1 MPTPRKT
8 AKPPELGAEYGKAAA
23 PELEEGDDG
32 MEATIG
38 TGPATT
44 KAAVPAPVPQAPAKR
59 AERAKVPS
67 SDRVGMLAH
76 LVEHWSQV
84 DRPATFSTKWAGGGD
99 EVEVTFVFSEQKKG
113 KWVEVTK
120 VAIGM
125 NIDDAACNLAGL
137 LAQHGKE

>member
-1 MPTPRKT
+1 MPPTRKT
-8 AKPPELGAEYGKAAA
+8 AAPPPPAV
-23 PELEEGDDG
+23 ELEEGDDG
-32 MEATIG
+32 LEATIG

-44 KAAVPAPVPQAPAKR
+44 RAAVPAPAPQAPAKP